1 MADSTSTSSGCL
13 APFKGF
19 STQVIHQG
27 QEPEQW
33 KSNAVVPPISM
44 STTFKQDAPG
54 QHKVNFM
61 HYSIYYNNYTN
72 IYFNLVERFTLAVFI
87 RFI

>member
-1 MADSTSTSSGCL
+1 MAESTSSGCL
-13 APFKGF
+13 PHFKGF
-19 STQVIHQG
+19 STNVIHEG

-54 QHKVNFM
+54 QHKV
-61 HYSIYYNNYTN
+61 
-72 IYFNLVERFTLAVFI
+72 
-87 RFI
+87 